1 MHRLV
6 RFGLAA
12 LLLPVAPLAAN
23 EPPGVYAL
31 VGGTVHR
38 VHATPLAPGIVII
51 RNGLIEAVGTGLT
64 PPADAVVID
73 VSGQHV
79 YPGFFDA
86 DAVLRGAAASP
97 PAESPQGTRRTA
109 ARSDPAPSAA
119 RRVIDEFAPAM
130 ETLEA
135 KRSTGVTTVRVAP
148 AGAVIRGQSAVFN
161 LSDGTTAD
169 RIIAAPVAIDVAF
182 TPRSGVYPN
191 SLMGVMAY
199 LRQNLLDAQR
209 HSAAHAIYAR
219 DPAGRPRPLHDS
231 DLEALD
237 PVLRRQLPI
246 VFHADNERMIRRAAA
261 LGEEM
266 SVRSIIS
273 GGRESYAAADELARI
288 GIPVLVAVDFPRPP
302 AAGREEASL
311 REIRNRLAM
320 PTSPAELAR
329 RNVPFA
335 LVSGGASPAAYLTGI
350 RRVIDAGLSAEAAL
364 RAVTL
369 TPAEIFGLQR
379 QIGSIERGKIAN
391 LFVSD
396 LAFHEPARRISH
408 LFIDGRITPV
418 AREAAERAIGTP
430 SPLEGTWDI
439 VVSRD
444 DGNVSFRMT
453 FTAERGL
460 LRGTWSGERGSG
472 TLNRITVDEN
482 RVRFSLTAE
491 TVPSGESSDWH
502 FEGELDGDEIRGTV
516 SMTTGTFDFTGS
528 RAR

>member
-6 RFGLAA
+6 RFCLAA
-12 LLLPVAPLAAN
+12 LLLSALPLTAN

-38 VHATPLAPGIVII
+38 VHATPLATGTVII

-64 PPADAVVID
+64 PPADAVIID

-86 DAVLRGAAASP
+86 DAVLRAAAVSP
-97 PAESPQGTRRTA
+97 PAEGSPASRRTP
-109 ARSDPAPSAA
+109 ARADPEPSAA
-119 RRVIDEFAPAM
+119 RRVIDGFAPTA
-130 ETLEA
+130 EA
-135 KRSTGVTTVRVAP
+135 VESKRSTGVTTVRVAP

-161 LSDGTTAD
+161 LSDGSTAD

-209 HSAAHAIYAR
+209 HAAARAIYAS
-219 DPAGRPRPLHDS
+219 DPAGRARPIHDS

-237 PVLRRQLPI
+237 PVLRRQLPL

-261 LGEEM
+261 LGQEM
-266 SVRSIIS
+266 KVRTIIS
-273 GGRESYAAADELARI
+273 GGRESYAAADELARL
-288 GIPVLVAVDFPRPP
+288 GFPVLIAVDFPRPP
-302 AAGREEASL
+302 ATGREEASL
-311 REIRNRLAM
+311 RDIRNRLAM
-320 PTSPAELAR
+320 PTSPAELAG

-335 LVSGGASPAAYLTGI
+335 LVSGGAAPAVYLAGI
-350 RRVIDAGLSAEAAL
+350 RRVIDAGLPAEAAL

-396 LAFHEPARRISH
+396 LPFHEPRRRISH
-408 LFIDGRITPV
+408 LFIDGRITPL
-418 AREAAERAIGTP
+418 AREAAERTTVSP

-460 LRGTWSGERGSG
+460 LSGSWSGERGSG
-472 TLNRITVDEN
+472 SLNRVILEGN

-502 FEGELDGDEIRGTV
+502 FEGELDGDEMRGTV
-516 SMTTGTFDFTGS
+516 SMTTGTFEFTGS
-528 RAR
+528 RAQ